1 MQTLRAGN
9 LLALRC
15 SELASGGFSVYIH
28 VHVGLYCELRSPMST
43 ELIALAMHDLN
54 FDLTRHGYDACVP
67 FDLIKLINIDEK
79 CGTAMVA
86 PTAPV
91 PTAL

>member
-1 MQTLRAGN
+1 MQTLRTGN

-15 SELASGGFSVYIH
+15 SEFASGGFSVYT
-28 VHVGLYCELRSPMST
+28 GLCRELRSPMST
-43 ELIALAMHDLN
+43 ELTALAMHDLN
-54 FDLTRHGYDACVP
+54 LELTRHGYDARVP
-67 FDLIKLINIDEK
+67 FALIKLINIDEK

-91 PTAL
+91 PAL